1 MKTNLQSLRKA
12 AGYNSARAFAEAVG
26 ISVNTYTGYEQDRIK
41 LTLEKA
47 WQLADFLSCTL
58 DELAGRPF
66 DDERTFADPRQ
77 AELNKC
83 WDECEEGD
91 RTAILRVAKSF
102 AAQEKSD
109 GAPPGRGDP
118 VPSQAIA

>member
-47 WQLADFLSCTL
+47 WQLADFLGCTL

-83 WDECEEGD
+83 WEECGDERRGMLLSIARD
-91 RTAILRVAKSF
+91 S

-118 VPSQAIA
+118 VPAQAIA

>member
-1 MKTNLQSLRKA
+1 MKTNLQELRKA
-12 AGYNSARAFAEAVG
+12 AGYGSARAFAEAVG

-47 WQLADFLSCTL
+47 WQLADALGCTL
-58 DELAGRPF
+58 DELAGREWSPS
-66 DDERTFADPRQ
+66 EYSDPRQ